1 MKVFAL
7 VVGIVAALTMGLI
20 ALFTIGETAAI
31 AVFLGVLGT
40 GVYAWAGGTRTFASR
55 FVKVAGLAIVGGTVL
70 VGWQMSM
77 IVNALRGTEGPA
89 EPADGAAL
97 VSAYVQIATAAVS
110 GDFRLE
116 LTEDEIEAVVQDGL
130 SDESPLSRVDVMV
143 VDGTNDQPG
152 TLEMTGHFKSSDLTA
167 EIIAGIAIADGT
179 AVIVIESISM
189 GLFSLPE
196 SMLQAITE
204 SIDDLNEVLGTT
216 PAVITQVHIGDGKI
230 TVLGGAA

>member
-7 VVGIVAALTMGLI
+7 GVGIVAALTTGLI
-20 ALFTIGETAAI
+20 ALFTIGETAGI

-40 GVYAWAGGTRTFASR
+40 GVYAWAGGTRSFASR

-70 VGWQMSM
+70 VAWQMTM

-97 VSAYVQIATAAVS
+97 ASAYVQIATAAV
-110 GDFRLE
+110 GGEFRLE
-116 LTEDEIEAVVQDGL
+116 LTEDEIEAVIQDGL
-130 SDESPLSRVDVMV
+130 SDESPLSRVDVTV

-152 TLEMTGHFKSSDLTA
+152 TLEMTGHFKSSSLTA
-167 EIIAGIAIADGT
+167 EILAGIAITDAT

-196 SMLQAITE
+196 SLLQAITE
-204 SIDDLNEVLGTT
+204 SIDDLNVVLSDTGSIITEVH
-216 PAVITQVHIGDGKI
+216 VGDGKI
-230 TVLGGAA
+230 TVLGGVA